1 MKTFSYHS
9 PKDVKEAS
17 KLASSSSMFLA
28 GGMTSIP
35 SMKLGMATYKDVI
48 DLKKIKKLSGIKVSS
63 KTVTIGATTKHAE
76 VASSKDVQKAIPALA
91 KLAGNIGDAQVR
103 NRGTIGG
110 SISNNDPSACYPS
123 ACMALNA
130 VIHTNERKI
139 EANKFFKGMF
149 ETALKKGEIVEA
161 VEFQIPEKA
170 DYQKHPNPASRYA
183 IVGVFVAKHKDEVNV
198 AVTGA
203 KSCVYTDK
211 DLDDLL
217 SIVLKYVEDPDD
229 AEKEIERFDTGGF
242 DAMSDYVTA
251 NLLRDKDYNDW
262 YNKLHSI
269 KEEEMDDED
278 MDKAATSAA
287 KQGASISKIASK
299 LGETTSEM
307 KSLVNKYKKAQEPE
321 KSELMARLKELTK
334 IKKELESLL

>member
-17 KLASSSSMFLA
+17 KLVSSSSMFLA

-63 KTVTIGATTKHAE
+63 KTLTIGATTKHAE
-76 VASSKDVQKAIPALA
+76 VAASKDVQKAIPALA

-139 EANKFFKGMF
+139 DANKFFKGMF

-203 KSCVYTDK
+203 KSCVYIDK
-211 DLDDLL
+211 DLSKKLSSDFSSSAIEGIELDD
-217 SIVLKYVEDPDD
+217 SEMNSDMHAS
-229 AEKEIERFDTGGF
+229 AEYR
-242 DAMSDYVTA
+242 A
-251 NLLRDKDYNDW
+251 NLV
-262 YNKLHSI
+262 
-269 KEEEMDDED
+269 
-278 MDKAATSAA
+278 
-287 KQGASISKIASK
+287 
-299 LGETTSEM
+299 
-307 KSLVNKYKKAQEPE
+307 SLYAKKAVE
-321 KSELMARLKELTK
+321 AC
-334 IKKELESLL
+334 

>member
-76 VASSKDVQKAIPALA
+76 VAASKDVQKAIPALA

-203 KSCVYTDK
+203 KSCVYIDK
-211 DLDDLL
+211 DLSKKLSSDFSSSAIESIQLDD
-217 SIVLKYVEDPDD
+217 SE
-229 AEKEIERFDTGGF
+229 
-242 DAMSDYVTA
+242 MNSDMHASSEYRA
-251 NLLRDKDYNDW
+251 NLV
-262 YNKLHSI
+262 
-269 KEEEMDDED
+269 
-278 MDKAATSAA
+278 
-287 KQGASISKIASK
+287 
-299 LGETTSEM
+299 
-307 KSLVNKYKKAQEPE
+307 SLYAKKAVE
-321 KSELMARLKELTK
+321 AC
-334 IKKELESLL
+334 